1 MTRSSPA
8 SFMIFFF
15 QKTQSNL
22 EKFDLGQNQS
32 ELRFGTEGVLQSAML
47 RFHGWGVILSWFT
60 FGYQVIFE
68 GVYTLHPAIRKFLDL
83 WIAVVRSFSNLQQI
97 SSLVPSSCY
106 IIVNISFEINIFPG
120 TRLVEFIHT
129 LLQEYRETRIVLA
142 CLFPRLKSWPLC
154 FHCFSNTL
162 NHILSMLMLV
172 QET

>member
-1 MTRSSPA
+1 M
-8 SFMIFFF
+8 
-15 QKTQSNL
+15 
-22 EKFDLGQNQS
+22 
-32 ELRFGTEGVLQSAML
+32 EGVLQSAML
-47 RFHGWGVILSWFT
+47 RSHGWGVILSWFT

-83 WIAVVRSFSNLQQI
+83 WIAVVRPFSNLQQI

-142 CLFPRLKSWPLC
+142 FLFPRLKSWPLC